1 VSTAIDQGAF
11 AAFEAAGWEAK
22 AAGYD
27 DFFGR
32 ITSRLVG
39 PLLDA
44 AGARSGIRML
54 DVASGPGYAAVEG
67 AVRGASVV
75 GIDIAAA
82 MVTLAA
88 RLHPQVEF
96 RVGNAEALPFPD
108 NAFDAAV
115 GNFVMLHLAHPER
128 AAAEFF
134 RVVAPGGRLALTVWD
149 VPERTRLFGVFLDA
163 VAEAG
168 AEAPE
173 DVPAGPPF
181 FRFSDDAE
189 FTRLLREQKFEGVDV
204 ETITFSADVSS
215 PDALWQGLLAGTVR
229 TSALIQRQS
238 EEMQRRIYTAFTR
251 VLEPYRVGQRFEL
264 PVAVKLASGTKPALT
279 G

>member
-1 VSTAIDQGAF
+1 VGTPIDQDAF
-11 AAFEAAGWEAK
+11 TAFEAAGWEAK
-22 AAGYD
+22 ASGYD

-32 ITSRLVG
+32 ITSRLVR

-44 AGARSGIRML
+44 AEVRSGIRML
-54 DVASGPGYAAVEG
+54 DVASGPGYAAVGG
-67 AVRGASVV
+67 AERGASVV
-75 GIDIAAA
+75 GVDMAEA
-82 MVTLAA
+82 MVVLAA
-88 RLHPQVEF
+88 RLHPQLEF

-115 GNFVMLHLAHPER
+115 GNFVMLHLARPER

-134 RVVAPGGRLALTVWD
+134 RVLSPGGRLALTVWD

-168 AEAPE
+168 AQPP
-173 DVPAGPPF
+173 DIPAGPTF
-181 FRFSDDAE
+181 FRFSDDDE
-189 FTRLLREQKFEGVDV
+189 FARLLREQKFEGVAV

-238 EEMQRRIYTAFTR
+238 EGMQRRIYTAFTR
-251 VLEPYRVGQRFEL
+251 VLEPYRVGGRFEL
-264 PVAVKLASGTKPALT
+264 PVAVKLASGTKP